1 MLSTKDQENLRRAQQ
16 STSLAVSALR
26 QLASADNPLLAEIAI
41 DQLEALAK
49 IDLKMQRLLSLQS

>member
-1 MLSTKDQENLRRAQQ
+1 MLSTKDQENLQRAQQ

-26 QLASADNPLLAEIAI
+26 QLASADNTLLSEIAI
-41 DQLEALAK
+41 DQLEVLAK